1 MPPRVMTVTGP
12 VPPEQL
18 GLTDA
23 HSHVWIDPPPGVPP
37 GAPVLN
43 QPDLI
48 LAELLD
54 YRQAGGGAQID
65 CQPGGCGR
73 DGRRLRA
80 LSLSSG
86 VQIVASTGFHL
97 QRYYPADA
105 PLWKLDAEGAAA
117 YFLDEIQQGLQET
130 QATSAVVYPGLIKIA
145 VHETLEASPRQL
157 LEAAAF
163 ASLESGYALE
173 MHTQKGAGVE
183 AFVEFFRRQHVDLGR
198 LVICHIDKRPDAGLH
213 TELAQAGIMLEYDTF
228 FRPKY
233 QPEQNLWPLI
243 TSMLAGGWAGS
254 LALATDLADGALWQR
269 IGGGPGLLGFAVE
282 IKRRLEDMQIRP
294 EVVSGLLGN
303 NIASRL
309 AVNLKE

>member
-1 MPPRVMTVTGP
+1 M
-12 VPPEQL
+12 
-18 GLTDA
+18 
-23 HSHVWIDPPPGVPP
+23 
-37 GAPVLN
+37 
-43 QPDLI
+43 
-48 LAELLD
+48 
-54 YRQAGGGAQID
+54 
-65 CQPGGCGR
+65 
-73 DGRRLRA
+73 
-80 LSLSSG
+80 
-86 VQIVASTGFHL
+86 
-97 QRYYPADA
+97 
-105 PLWKLDAEGAAA
+105 
-117 YFLDEIQQGLQET
+117 
-130 QATSAVVYPGLIKIA
+130 
-145 VHETLEASPRQL
+145 
-157 LEAAAF
+157 
-163 ASLESGYALE
+163 
-173 MHTQKGAGVE
+173 
-183 AFVEFFRRQHVDLGR
+183 VEFFRRPPVDLGR